1 MSTTDSDEVDY
12 QAQYD
17 QIEIAAKNQLALLH
31 EDLTHLLGGEN
42 IYDQRQ
48 EFAKKRLAQED
59 DAFALSAEGV
69 SQDKDRAYD
78 AREGALSESRLTAIA
93 KTDEINNA
101 VVKAGF
107 VSGPSGARDR
117 KMLTDSLAVKA
128 GAGDLNYLDSL
139 EVADTDFK
147 SDVANFGS
155 AELDY
160 QEDSM
165 EAENDLYESLR
176 SIYSEIESVKGETQG
191 STGRSAS
198 KIGWNNYDW
207 GNDDDFSGWDDVW
220 DSFDT

>member
-17 QIEIAAKNQLALLH
+17 QIEAAAKSQLNLLH
-31 EDLTHLLGGEN
+31 QDLEHLLGGEN

-48 EFAKKRLAQED
+48 EFAKKRLSQED
-59 DAFALSAEGV
+59 DAFALGAEGV
-69 SQDKDRAYD
+69 AQDKDRAYD
-78 AREGALSESRLTAIA
+78 ARESDLSESRLTAVA
-93 KTDEINNA
+93 KTDEINDA

-107 VSGPSGARDR
+107 VSGPTGARDR
-117 KMLTDSLAVKA
+117 QMLTDSLAVKA

-160 QEDSM
+160 QEDTM

-176 SIYSEIESVKGETQG
+176 SLYSEIEGIKGETQG
-191 STGRSAS
+191 STGRSSAT
-198 KIGWNNYDW
+198 IGWTDYDW
-207 GNDDDFSGWDDVW
+207 AEDEGFGSWDDVW
-220 DSFDT
+220 ESFDT